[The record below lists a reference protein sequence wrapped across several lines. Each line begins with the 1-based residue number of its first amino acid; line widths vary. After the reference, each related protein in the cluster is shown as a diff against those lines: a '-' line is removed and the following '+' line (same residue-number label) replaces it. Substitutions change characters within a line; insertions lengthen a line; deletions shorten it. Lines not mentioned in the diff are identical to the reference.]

1 MSVSRFDMHN
11 FGIVNVRVV
20 KDPVVKENHDGSHTY
35 LFKVAV
41 DRDYTNR
48 DKSRT
53 TDFISF
59 QGYVGKNMSAK
70 VYEYVKQ
77 GNMIEVTYT
86 TQSYTKTIPAKDVA
100 AMLKKSGVANG
111 KIGVE
116 VLNAIQAMGLAKF
129 DDEHNMLEYGEN
141 HSVTAIRLGMS
152 SRENR
157 KEAQAKPEPAEKSA
171 ERPTEAP
178 VEPEPAETNEADQ
191 LSDNDLPF

>member
-11 FGIVNVRVV
+11 FGIINGRVV

-70 VYEYVKQ
+70 VYDYVKK
-77 GNMIEVTYT
+77 GNTIEVTYT
-86 TQSYTKTIPAKDVA
+86 TQSYTQTIPAKEVA
-100 AMLKKSGVANG
+100 TMLKKSGVANG

-116 VLNAIQAMGLAKF
+116 VLKAIEAMGLAKF
-129 DDEHNMLEYGEN
+129 DENHNMIVYGEN
-141 HSVTAIRLGMS
+141 HAVTAIRLGMS

-157 KEAQAKPEPAEKSA
+157 EKHEAETSEK
-171 ERPTEAP
+171 PTETKPQEAEQTA
-178 VEPEPAETNEADQ
+178 EPDD

>member
-1 MSVSRFDMHN
+1 MSISRFDMHN
-11 FGIVNVRVV
+11 FGIVNGRVV
-20 KDPVVKENHDGSHTY
+20 KDPTVKENHDGSHTY

-41 DRDYTNR
+41 DRDYADR
-48 DKSRT
+48 DGKHQ

-70 VYEYVKQ
+70 VYDYVKR

-86 TQSYTKTIPAKDVA
+86 TQSYTKTVSAKDVVE
-100 AMLKKSGVANG
+100 MLKASGVKDG
-111 KIGVE
+111 KTGEE
-116 VLNAIQAMGLAKF
+116 VLKTIENMHLAKF
-129 DDEHNMLEYGEN
+129 NDKHEMLEYGEN

-157 KEAQAKPEPAEKSA
+157 EKAQAEKTESAPKQEEKPVS
-171 ERPTEAP
+171 
-178 VEPEPAETNEADQ
+178 EPETTED

>member
-1 MSVSRFDMHN
+1 MSISRFDMHN
-11 FGIVNVRVV
+11 FGIVNGRVV
-20 KDPVVKENHDGSHTY
+20 KDPTVKENHDGSHTY

-41 DRDYTNR
+41 DRDYADR
-48 DKSRT
+48 DGKHQ

-70 VYEYVKQ
+70 VYDYVKR

-86 TQSYTKTIPAKDVA
+86 TQSYTKVVPAKQVME
-100 AMLKKSGVANG
+100 MLKSSGVKDG
-111 KIGVE
+111 KTGEE
-116 VLNAIQAMGLAKF
+116 VLKAIENMHLAKF
-129 DDEHNMLEYGEN
+129 NDKHEMLEYGEN

-157 KEAQAKPEPAEKSA
+157 EKAQAEKTESAPKQEEKSA
-171 ERPTEAP
+171 PASQ
-178 VEPEPAETNEADQ
+178 PEPNTTED